1 MNIAVLGMLPVLLEV
16 AQPGQAEG
24 MLPLVVDMPLLVAGM
39 LLVVG
44 MPLLVVGIHLLVVD
58 IAQVVD
64 TLVEGNLVVVH
75 QGDNLEVGMADQ
87 AEQCMVVVPAVDNLV
102 L

>member
-24 MLPLVVDMPLLVAGM
+24 MLPLVVDMPLVAGM
-39 LLVVG
+39 RLVVD

-75 QGDNLEVGMADQ
+75 QGDNLEVDTADQ